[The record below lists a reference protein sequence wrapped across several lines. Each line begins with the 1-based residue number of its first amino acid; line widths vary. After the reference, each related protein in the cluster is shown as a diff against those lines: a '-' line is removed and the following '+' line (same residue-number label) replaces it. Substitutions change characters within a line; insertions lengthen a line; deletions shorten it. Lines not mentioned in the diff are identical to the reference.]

1 VSIANVINHFKEWAG
16 RVPIDDK
23 LAQEVREAIR
33 GVCSAAVVHVYN
45 RQQAETR
52 LAQAAKEAIV
62 AVFQANFPNS
72 LRPFVVRRDWPYA
85 EVWICEDEAI
95 IRYSFSPET
104 DVLMGGIAFE
114 PLRITIQRA
123 PPGLVSRMLTSAR
136 KLRETFEAPT
146 GRPEAEE
153 ELLLT
158 ETVEPPEASEP
169 PRAAKPMPAGMQ
181 PKQPVMRR

>member
-1 VSIANVINHFKEWAG
+1 MTIKSVINHLKEWSG
-16 RVPIDDK
+16 RVPVDDV
-23 LAQEVREAIR
+23 LSRDVREAIR
-33 GVCSAAVVHVYN
+33 ATCSAAVVHVYN

-62 AVFQANFPNS
+62 SVFQANFPNS
-72 LRPFVVRRDWPYA
+72 LRPFVIRRDWPYA

-114 PLRITIQRA
+114 PIRIPIQRA
-123 PPGLVSRMLTSAR
+123 PPGILTRMLAG
-136 KLRETFEAPT
+136 KRESREILDAPI

-153 ELLLT
+153 ELVLT
-158 ETVEPPEASEP
+158 EPVVEQAQVS
-169 PRAAKPMPAGMQ
+169 KPMPAGMQ
-181 PKQPVMRR
+181 SRTQNAAPVKGRR